1 VQLDNKGQGLRYDL
15 RYRLIAAFVN
25 VLKETRKIEIDD
37 VIQAFWAKKQCEIGI
52 GLDIMSENGVIVDRK
67 SFVEV
72 LTVILPKFLEANTL
86 FSVLDPNR
94 SGYISIH
101 VLHALVSLYALPLH
115 CQAWQIVEACVRAA
129 TWEVLNCRLHQNPS
143 LKSTLSTANKAKNAA
158 QIAAQQHLEENA
170 AEMQQRE
177 LNVKLNANNDRLKD
191 HLKKKVTED
200 LLSNMRLNEQE
211 IEVDDGLNDAQ
222 REAFAI
228 RGAFLPPGI
237 LNACLRIVCTSPETE
252 KSCSLSLFI
261 MIKKA
266 QAENIWDEDFLKKNK
281 GYTREDVSVGFA
293 MDYLTDN
300 KDESVFLKE
309 ELVKMHAKI
318 NAHAMMCKRTK

>member
-1 VQLDNKGQGLRYDL
+1 
-15 RYRLIAAFVN
+15 
-25 VLKETRKIEIDD
+25 
-37 VIQAFWAKKQCEIGI
+37 
-52 GLDIMSENGVIVDRK
+52 
-67 SFVEV
+67 
-72 LTVILPKFLEANTL
+72 
-86 FSVLDPNR
+86 
-94 SGYISIH
+94 
-101 VLHALVSLYALPLH
+101 
-115 CQAWQIVEACVRAA
+115 
-129 TWEVLNCRLHQNPS
+129 
-143 LKSTLSTANKAKNAA
+143 
-158 QIAAQQHLEENA
+158 
-170 AEMQQRE
+170 MQQRE